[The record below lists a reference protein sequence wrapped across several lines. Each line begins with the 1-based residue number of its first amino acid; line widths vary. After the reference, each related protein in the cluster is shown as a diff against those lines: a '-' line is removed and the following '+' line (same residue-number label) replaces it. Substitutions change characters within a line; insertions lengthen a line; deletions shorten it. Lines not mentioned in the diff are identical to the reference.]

1 MQAYSTGPGPGAIPH
16 VPLRRALP
24 IFLLA
29 VFLGQHV
36 AAQSGELYGTEHPH
50 CHSSTLAAAEA
61 AAHIAA
67 AAAAAAAA
75 ADNCTQ
81 SSSNNYHGGETTGTT
96 TAAAAA
102 AAAAA
107 ATFDEELPIV
117 THLLRAPASCL
128 YIGSSYN

>member
-1 MQAYSTGPGPGAIPH
+1 MQAFSTGPGPGAVPH

-50 CHSSTLAAAEA
+50 CHNSTVAAAEA
-61 AAHIAA
+61 AALTTAA

-75 ADNCTQ
+75 HNCTQ
-81 SSSNNYHGGETTGTT
+81 SSSNNYRGGETTGTT

-102 AAAAA
+102 AAAA
-107 ATFDEELPIV
+107 TYNKELPIV
-117 THLLRAPASCL
+117 THLSCAPASCY
-128 YIGSSYN
+128 YIGSFNK